1 MIEQAMMFALGFL
14 TAGLLTL
21 LFLPAVWRRAL
32 RLSTR
37 RLEMLLPLSV
47 AEIVAE
53 RDQLRA
59 GFAVERRRLEQN
71 QEASQEARAE
81 DAAELGRRAT
91 KLAEISAAADSLR
104 DDVGKLERDGAN
116 VLASLADAQ
125 AEASGLHV
133 ALYQSE
139 GLRERREQVLRGLE
153 DAHQILQIT
162 TGQQQVAHF
171 DLESRHNVTDM
182 ALRTSER
189 GLDEARRELAQ
200 RKADIDILMQERDQ
214 ALAQALFFT
223 QRRDALQADLT
234 ALTERTAGLEISL
247 ADARAQMAASARDYA
262 RAAETAA
269 AFERQILDMQQRHK
283 ATQDRAE
290 RALERAY
297 SIESETAR
305 RLEVMRGEKAAVE
318 GALHAARGERSRLQR
333 ELGLAQTAETLRARG
348 SAALVGAP
356 LGSAA
361 LGSAALGGADDE
373 AALRRAISDLADRLL
388 RLHAPRSAAPAAP
401 PAVVPQLRARTKI
414 AVEKI
419 PASAEPP
426 AA

>member
-1 MIEQAMMFALGFL
+1 MIEQAMIFALGFL
-14 TAGLLTL
+14 AAGLLTL

-47 AEIVAE
+47 GEIVAE

-59 GFAVERRRLEQN
+59 GFAVERRRLEQK
-71 QEASQEARAE
+71 QEALQETRAE

-91 KLAEISAAADSLR
+91 KLAEMSAAADSLR
-104 DDVGKLERDGAN
+104 DDVGRLERDGAS
-116 VLASLADAQ
+116 VSASLADAE
-125 AEASGLHV
+125 AEASSLHV

-162 TGQQQVAHF
+162 AGQQQVAHF

-189 GLDEARRELAQ
+189 GLDEARRELTQ
-200 RKADIDILMQERDQ
+200 RKEEIDILVHERDQ

-234 ALTERTAGLEISL
+234 ALTERAAGLETSL
-247 ADARAQMAASARDYA
+247 AEARAQMTASARDYA
-262 RAAETAA
+262 KAAETAA
-269 AFERQILDMQQRHK
+269 AFERQILNMQQRHK

-290 RALERAY
+290 RTLERAY
-297 SIESETAR
+297 ASESETAR

-318 GALHAARGERSRLQR
+318 GALHAARSERSRLQR
-333 ELGLAQTAETLRARG
+333 ELGLAQSADTLRARG
-348 SAALVGAP
+348 GAAA
-356 LGSAA
+356 
-361 LGSAALGGADDE
+361 GGVDDE
-373 AALRRAISDLADRLL
+373 ATLRRAISDLADRLL
-388 RLHAPRSAAPAAP
+388 RLHVPQSAAPASPP
-401 PAVVPQLRARTKI
+401 PAAVPQLRARTKI

-419 PASAEPP
+419 PESAEPP